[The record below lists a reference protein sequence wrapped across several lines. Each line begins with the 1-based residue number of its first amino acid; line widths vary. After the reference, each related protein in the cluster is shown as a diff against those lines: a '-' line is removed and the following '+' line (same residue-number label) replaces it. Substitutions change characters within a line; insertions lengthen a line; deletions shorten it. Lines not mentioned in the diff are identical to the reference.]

1 VFLHAQS
8 ASTAGR
14 VFADESAINSEF
26 LALDIFFT
34 SIVFCDC
41 EKFNE
46 KGFSIKPE
54 GSQIS
59 GKAGGFMLENNGFTF
74 ESLHTGMSAEF
85 SKTITETDIVNFAGI
100 SGDFNPI
107 HINEEFAR
115 KTRFEGRIA
124 HGMLSAA
131 FISTVLGTRLPG
143 PGCIYVSQTLKFKAP
158 VRIGDTV
165 TAHVEISDMNTEKS
179 LVTMKTICLVGDKTV
194 IDGEAVLKVPRRETA
209 AKEH

>member
-1 VFLHAQS
+1 MQ
-8 ASTAGR
+8 
-14 VFADESAINSEF
+14 
-26 LALDIFFT
+26 
-34 SIVFCDC
+34 
-41 EKFNE
+41 
-46 KGFSIKPE
+46 
-54 GSQIS
+54 
-59 GKAGGFMLENNGFTF
+59 ENNGFTF

-100 SGDFNPI
+100 SGDFNPV

-165 TAHVEISDMNTEKS
+165 TAHVEISDMNTEKAF
-179 LVTMKTICLVGDKTV
+179 VTMKTICLVGDKTV